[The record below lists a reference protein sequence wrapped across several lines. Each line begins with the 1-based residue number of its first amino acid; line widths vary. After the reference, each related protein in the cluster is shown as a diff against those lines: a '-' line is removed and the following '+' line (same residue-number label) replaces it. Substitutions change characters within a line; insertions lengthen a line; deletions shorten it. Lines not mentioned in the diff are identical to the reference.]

1 MDLINFRYLF
11 SFFQVLS
18 DIHLIII
25 TMLLNSKTYKLKEG
39 ICAGSA
45 YKYFSQA

>member
-18 DIHLIII
+18 DIYLVIIP
-25 TMLLNSKTYKLKEG
+25 MPFNSKTNELKEG